1 MKKLGRLKRLAAAAL
16 TVVLVIAICL
26 QFAYATDV
34 STAKAN
40 FQDGITTA
48 YRHLRNIAL
57 GGGALALAGCGIIML
72 MGSQQDA
79 EKAKAAIKFIIVAV
93 VGVLILPLIVR
104 AGKGLFGATWNPRSL
119 G

>member
-1 MKKLGRLKRLAAAAL
+1 MKKLGKLKRFAAAVL
-16 TVVLVIAICL
+16 TVILVVVMCL
-26 QFAYATDV
+26 QFAYATDA

-40 FQDGITTA
+40 FQAGITTA
-48 YRHLRNIAL
+48 YKHLRNIAL
-57 GGGALALAGCGIIML
+57 GGGAIALAGCGIIML

-93 VGVLILPLIVR
+93 IGVLILPLVVR
-104 AGKGLFGATWNPRSL
+104 AGKGMFGASWNPRNL